1 MSNYWEKRAVRRMYD
16 SMELAENV
24 ADELAKIYLKSSRY
38 ISHKADEI
46 FEKFKTK
53 HHLSEAEARELI
65 SKLQDKDSLD
75 ELKRLIS
82 ESKIKKK
89 ELLPELES
97 AAYQA
102 RLERLR
108 QLQNELDLVMQNVYL
123 QEKDFTT
130 SFYTDLANETFYN
143 SMFDIQKRAGVG
155 FTFNH
160 ISEKQINKVLS
171 MDWSG
176 ANYSKRIWK
185 NTKGLADTLKE
196 ELLIS
201 LLAGRTNRETADII
215 ANKFASGAAKA
226 RRLVR
231 TESNFISS
239 ELNFEAYKEA
249 GIEEYQFIATLDLR
263 TSDICREL
271 DGKIFKVVDRQVGV
285 NCNPMH
291 PWCRSTTVAVIDR
304 DYIQKMSRSARDPVT
319 GDVKKVPASMNYIE
333 WYDKFVK
340 NSPEIKMAEEQQ
352 NKVANND
359 ESDIIF
365 IKDTKEV
372 INLHSVGKIDREIY
386 KCITEDIVTDE
397 VIITDERIG
406 HIKERHPND
415 YERYYEYL
423 KEIVEN
429 PDFIV
434 ETNKPK
440 TALILKEIVES
451 DEKRFKTV
459 LRLTTPTDNPEFK
472 NSIITFMRINEKEWS
487 RLLRNKK
494 ILYKKE

>member
-1 MSNYWEKRAVRRMYD
+1 MSNYWEKRAVRRMYN
-16 SMELAENV
+16 SMELAENA

-38 ISHKADEI
+38 ISHKSDEI

-53 HHLSEAEARELI
+53 HNLSETQARELV
-65 SKLQDKDSLD
+65 SRMQDKTSLD
-75 ELKRLIS
+75 ELRRLMS
-82 ESKIKKK
+82 ESKLKKA
-89 ELLPELES
+89 ELLSEVE
-97 AAYQA
+97 AVAYQA

-130 SFYTDLANETFYN
+130 SFYTDLANETFYK
-143 SMFDIQKRAGVG
+143 SMFDIQQRAGIG
-155 FTFNH
+155 FSFNH
-160 ISEKQINKVLS
+160 ISEKQIDKVLS

-176 ANYSKRIWK
+176 TSYSKRIWK
-185 NTKGLADTLKE
+185 NTKGLAETLKE
-196 ELLIS
+196 ELLVN
-201 LLAGRTNRETADII
+201 LLTGRTNGETADII

-239 ELNFEAYKEA
+239 ELNFEAYKRA
-249 GIEEYQFIATLDLR
+249 GIEEYQFLATLDLR
-263 TSDICREL
+263 TSKMCREL
-271 DGKIFKVVDRQVGV
+271 DGQIFKVEERQVGI

-291 PWCRSTTVAVIDR
+291 PWCRSTTVPVVDR
-304 DYIQKMSRSARDPVT
+304 EHIKKMTRSARDPVT
-319 GDVKKVPASMNYIE
+319 GEVRKVPATMNYKE
-333 WYDKFVK
+333 WYAKY
-340 NSPEIKMAEEQQ
+340 
-352 NKVANND
+352 VANNAA
-359 ESDIIF
+359 SGII
-365 IKDTKEV
+365 KTLETKEV
-372 INLHSVGKIDREIY
+372 IDLHSVGRIDREIY

-429 PDFIV
+429 PDFII

-451 DEKRFKTV
+451 DEKCFKTV
-459 LRLTTPTDNPEFK
+459 LRLTTSTDNPDFK
-472 NSIITFMRINEKEWS
+472 NSIITFMKINEKEWS